1 MPNTFAYIVFFTWPL
16 VIWCLLA
23 RYPAQQAI
31 FISITAA
38 TLLLPSGFNIDLP
51 LLPPLD
57 RDTITSLS
65 LITLLFFLGK
75 KVRIFLPGLPTKII
89 LGYFAVLVISVELN
103 ASPVMNGGKFLPG
116 LTHYDA
122 LSVVIRTF
130 LFMMPFFLGR
140 YFLNNIKDTEVAF
153 KGLVM
158 MALLYSLP
166 MLIELRLSPQ
176 FQNWVYGFSST
187 SFLQQMRGEG
197 YRPTVFYGHG
207 LALAFWMSTSL
218 IAAYALHKNKVR
230 FALVSSSKI
239 VIYLFVILILCKT
252 WSALAYAICAVYAI
266 SRLAISK
273 QVKWSLLLAGL
284 ILLYPVSKTMDI
296 FPDKEIIS
304 SIRDYSPERAQS
316 LEFRFENENALLEHA
331 LEKPF
336 FGWNSWDR
344 NRIFDSYGKDISVTD
359 GKWVLEFGINGG
371 MGFVFYYL
379 ILLIP
384 LFYAAKTVNYIEE
397 PKDKVYFGAL
407 ALILAVGIIDSIPN
421 TGMGPTHLLLAGA
434 LLGQAEALKKHKY
447 LNRNMDAKS
456 TFK

>member
-16 VIWCLLA
+16 VVWWLLT
-23 RYPAQQAI
+23 RYSAQQAI

-38 TLLLPSGFNIDLP
+38 TLLLPSGFSIDPP
-51 LLPPLD
+51 LVPPLD

-65 LITLLFFLGK
+65 LVTLLFLLRKRF
-75 KVRIFLPGLPTKII
+75 RIFLPGLPTKII
-89 LGYFAVLVISVELN
+89 IGYFVVLIISVELN
-103 ASPVMNGGKFLPG
+103 ALPMMNGGRFLPG

-140 YFLNNIKDTEVAF
+140 YFLSNIKDTEVVF
-153 KGLVM
+153 KGLVL
-158 MALLYSLP
+158 MALLYTLP

-176 FQNWVYGFSST
+176 FQNWVYGFSSA

-207 LALAFWMSTSL
+207 LGLAFWMSTSL
-218 IAAYALHKNKVR
+218 IAAYALFKNKVR
-230 FALVSSSKI
+230 FALTSTSKI

-252 WSALAYAICAVYAI
+252 WSALAYAICAMYAI
-266 SRLAISK
+266 SRLTPSK

-296 FPDKEIIS
+296 FPDKEIVS
-304 SIRDYSPERAQS
+304 SIKDYSPERAQS
-316 LEFRFENENALLEHA
+316 LEFRFENEDMLLTHA

-336 FGWNSWDR
+336 FGWNGWGR
-344 NRIFDSYGKDISVTD
+344 NRVYDSYGKDISVTD
-359 GKWVLEFGINGG
+359 GKWILEFGINGG
-371 MGFVFYYL
+371 VGFVFYYL

-384 LFYAAKTVNYIEE
+384 LVYAAKTVNYIKE

-407 ALILAVGIIDSIPN
+407 ALILAICIIDSIPN
-421 TGMGPTHLLLAGA
+421 TGMGATHLLLAGA
-434 LLGQAEALKKHKY
+434 LLGQAELLKKQKY
-447 LNRNMDAKS
+447 LSRDIDA
-456 TFK
+456 